1 LLRVLHPEWLD
12 VLPPQD
18 ARARRSRAELGRIN
32 RLMGNARC
40 IARMLPSSIAR
51 IADLGAGDG
60 RLLAEVARRSRLT
73 GVHATL
79 IDRVA
84 TLHPEALEKLARLQ
98 WTAAQAL
105 EDAHDFLS
113 RPGAPFDAIVANLF
127 LHHFEDAPLRRL
139 LAHAAR
145 RAPLFIAC
153 EPRRSP
159 LALHASRLLGLAG
172 CSAVTRHDATVSV
185 RAGFRGRELSGL
197 WPDRERW
204 HTTGGPAG
212 AFGHLFV
219 ARRHAA
225 L

>member
-1 LLRVLHPEWLD
+1 MDRVLEPEWLD
-12 VLPPQD
+12 VLQPHD
-18 ARARRSRAELGRIN
+18 ARARRSRVDLGRIN
-32 RLMGNARC
+32 WLMGNARC
-40 IARMLPSSIAR
+40 IAHVLPASMVR
-51 IADLGAGDG
+51 VADLGAGDG
-60 RLLAEVARRSRLT
+60 RLLAEVARRSGLT

-79 IDRVA
+79 IDRAA
-84 TLHPEALEKLARLQ
+84 TTHPAALEKLARLQ
-98 WTAAQAL
+98 WTAAQAI
-105 EDAHDFLS
+105 EDVHDFLS

-139 LAHAAR
+139 LESAAGR
-145 RAPLFIAC
+145 TRLFIAC

-172 CSAVTRHDATVSV
+172 CNAVTRHDAAVSV
-185 RAGFRGRELSGL
+185 RAGFRGRELSAL
-197 WPDRERW
+197 WPQGDRWQTNER
-204 HTTGGPAG
+204 PAG

>member
-1 LLRVLHPEWLD
+1 LDRVLEREWLD
-12 VLPPQD
+12 VLPAQD

-32 RLMGNARC
+32 WLMGNARC
-40 IARMLPSSIAR
+40 IARLLPPSIAR

-84 TLHPEALEKLARLQ
+84 TIHPEALDKLGRLQ
-98 WTAAQAL
+98 WTAAQAV
-105 EDAHDFLS
+105 EDVHDFLS
-113 RPGAPFDAIVANLF
+113 RPGVPFDAMVANLF
-127 LHHFEDAPLRRL
+127 LHHFEDAPLHRL
-139 LAHAAR
+139 LERAAR
-145 RAPLFIAC
+145 HTRLFIAC

-172 CSAVTRHDATVSV
+172 CNAVTRHDATVSV
-185 RAGFRGRELSGL
+185 RAGFRGRELSAL
-197 WPDRERW
+197 WPDRKRW
-204 HTTGGPAG
+204 HTTERPAG

-219 ARRHAA
+219 ARRHAP